1 MERNIWIR
9 AQIRQ
14 LEDVLA
20 GLRTRLSLMNARQSS
35 NDAEFWRIWGRER
48 EEYKNSPEGMRL
60 LSNYN
65 SETARRRADQLDL
78 ESKIDDV
85 QYQIRLEPLERETFG
100 LFWESKG
107 GYNDLM
113 VRSRMREGG
122 SEMRTS
128 SNGTAFF

>member
-1 MERNIWIR
+1 MERNIWIK

-35 NDAEFWRIWGRER
+35 NDAEFWRVWGGER

-65 SETARRRADQLDL
+65 SDTARHRADRLDL

-85 QYQIRLEPLERETFG
+85 QYQIRLEYEK
-100 LFWESKG
+100 LF
-107 GYNDLM
+107 
-113 VRSRMREGG
+113 
-122 SEMRTS
+122 
-128 SNGTAFF
+128 F